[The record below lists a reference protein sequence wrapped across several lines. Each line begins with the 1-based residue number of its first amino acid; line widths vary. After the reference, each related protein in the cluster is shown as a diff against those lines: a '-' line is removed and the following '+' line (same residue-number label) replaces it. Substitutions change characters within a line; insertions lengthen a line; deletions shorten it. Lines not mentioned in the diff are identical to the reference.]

1 MLRVARRLALTVACG
16 GIVFAFGS
24 PAQAAF
30 PGQNGRIVFTT
41 AREGVDEEQ
50 LFDMRPNG
58 ADPRNLTNN
67 SAVADFKASYSP
79 DGRRIVFGRGPVD
92 GPNEQVELYVMNA
105 DGSHQRRRLT
115 FNTRPDYDAA
125 WSPDGERLVFARR
138 PGTAPEG
145 EDLGPPDLWTLNLR
159 SGEERQLT
167 NSPQIEED
175 RPQWSPDGERIVF
188 NSDLAGPGTD
198 NFDIYTIRPNGRD
211 LRQITSA
218 PGFDAWPNYSPDGER
233 ITFTSDRTGNDDVF
247 VMRADG
253 SRKTQLTD
261 DPARDFLSVF
271 SPDGRFIAYTSER
284 AGDPFP
290 NDPGGVPDIFRMRAD
305 GSQQT
310 NLTRSPAE
318 FNFDPDWQPLHGG

>member
-1 MLRVARRLALTVACG
+1 MLRVVRRFALTVACG

-58 ADPRNLTNN
+58 ADLRNLTNN
-67 SAVADFKASYSP
+67 RAVAAFMASYSP
-79 DGRRIVFGRGPVD
+79 DGRRIVFGGGPVD
-92 GPNEQVELYVMNA
+92 GTNAQAELYVMNA
-105 DGSHQRRRLT
+105 DGLPQRRLT
-115 FNTRPDYDAA
+115 FNSRPDYDAA

-145 EDLGPPDLWTLNLR
+145 EDFGPPDLWTLNLR
-159 SGEERQLT
+159 TGEERQLT
-167 NSPQIEED
+167 NSPETEES

-188 NSDLAGPGTD
+188 HSDLADPGGD

-211 LRQITSA
+211 LRQLTSA
-218 PGFDAWPNYSPDGER
+218 PSFEAWPNYSPDGKR
-233 ITFTSDRTGNDDVF
+233 ITFTRDRKGNDDVF

-253 SRKTQLTD
+253 SRKTQLTHNR
-261 DPARDFLSVF
+261 ARDFLSVF
-271 SPDGRFIAYTSER
+271 SPDGRFIAWTSER
-284 AGDPFP
+284 EGDPFP
-290 NDPGGVPDIFRMRAD
+290 DEPGGFPDIFRMRAD

-310 NLTRSPAE
+310 NLTRSPGD
-318 FNFDPDWQPLHGG
+318 FNFDPDWQPLPGG